1 MTINTAKRRMLDGN
15 PAFGAEVSLGSALS
29 AELIA
34 PLGFDFILVDNQHGA
49 WDDNGSMGAFRAI
62 WMGGA
67 MPMARVRRNEFGAIG
82 RLLDR
87 GAMGIVV
94 PMVNTVEEAKAAADA
109 VRYPPLGGRSGGA
122 FGAGFLGG
130 DYMQWAKR
138 RNLPSRPNRN
148 RRRRPYRRTNPS
160 RRRHRRLLDRPRRP
174 QYVNGRRPQ
183 RPRRLASPRRPHRP
197 NIRRRQARPQNPR
210 HLDPQRLRGIAP
222 RLPRRPLPNR
232 RRRRPLGHRRRPPN
246 PNRTGAIAPSP
257 FYWQQACGL

>member
-1 MTINTAKRRMLDGN
+1 MTINTAKRRMLDGS

-130 DYMQWAKR
+130 DYMQWANAEIFLAVQIETVAAAHIAEQILAVDGIDGCWIGPGDLSMSMGADLSDPADWQAHDDLIVQTFAACKR
-138 RNLPSRPNRN
+138 ARKIPGIWTPNASEAL
-148 RRRRPYRRTNPS
+148 RRASQGGLFLTAGGDAPWSTAGARQT
-160 RRRHRRLLDRPRRP
+160 LTEL
-174 QYVNGRRPQ
+174 GR
-183 RPRRLASPRRPHRP
+183 
-197 NIRRRQARPQNPR
+197 
-210 HLDPQRLRGIAP
+210 
-222 RLPRRPLPNR
+222 
-232 RRRRPLGHRRRPPN
+232 
-246 PNRTGAIAPSP
+246 
-257 FYWQQACGL
+257 